1 MGIIFVRHR
10 QHIKQGSGQPRFA
23 IVAVQGANL
32 KVFRYHVRRAE
43 LEAIASK
50 IDAELVFLPRGEHAD
65 EPVDKCRQGKRTR
78 KKEKEKKK
86 KKKS

>member
-10 QHIKQGSGQPRFA
+10 HHVKQGSGQPRFA

-50 IDAELVFLPRGEHAD
+50 IDAELVYLPRGEHASAPED
-65 EPVDKCRQGKRTR
+65 EGRKGKRHR
-78 KKEKEKKK
+78 KKKGRK